1 MSRVL
6 NPDFRDMLSALSEE
20 GVEFLLVGAYAMAV
34 HGMPR
39 ATGDLD
45 IWIRPTKENA
55 ERLMSALGRFGAPLD
70 SLAVEDFARPD
81 VVVQIGVA
89 PRRLDFLTSIDGV
102 EFDGAWVKRAVV
114 RVDGLDVP
122 VISLADLKA
131 NKRAVGRPRDLADV
145 EELEALD
152 GG

>member
-1 MSRVL
+1 ML
-6 NPDFRDMLSALSEE
+6 NPDFKDILSALSEE

-45 IWIRPTKENA
+45 IWVRATEPNA
-55 ERLMSALGRFGAPLD
+55 ERVIRALGQFGAPLESVD
-70 SLAVEDFARPD
+70 VGDFTRPD
-81 VVVQIGVA
+81 LVVQIGVA

-102 EFDGAWVKRAVV
+102 DFDRAWRNRTVV
-114 RVDGLDVP
+114 PVDGLEVP
-122 VISLADLKA
+122 VLSLADLKE

-145 EELEALD
+145 AELEALD
-152 GG
+152 GD

>member
-1 MSRVL
+1 MPRVL
-6 NPDFRDMLSALSEE
+6 NPDFKDMLSALSEE

-45 IWIRPTKENA
+45 IWIRATRDNA
-55 ERLMSALGRFGAPLD
+55 ERLMSALGRFGAPLE
-70 SLAVEDFARPD
+70 SFAVEDFSRPD

-102 EFDGAWVKRAVV
+102 EFDGAWLDRAVV

-122 VISLADLKA
+122 VISLADLKV

-145 EELEALD
+145 QELEALD
-152 GG
+152 DS